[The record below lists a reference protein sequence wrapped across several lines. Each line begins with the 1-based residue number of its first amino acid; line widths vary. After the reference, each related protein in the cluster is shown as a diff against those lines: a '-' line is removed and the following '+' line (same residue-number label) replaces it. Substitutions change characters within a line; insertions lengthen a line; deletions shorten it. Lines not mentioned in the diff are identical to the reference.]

1 MRAIRSLSEPRST
14 SCITSPAG
22 FSILRVVNVIAAGVV
37 LNPPTLLAEIDSLL
51 SRGIQVGENL
61 LISQSA
67 HVVLPWHL
75 EEDRILND
83 AVVEGENIGTTL
95 RGIGPCYR
103 DKVGRNFAIRLG
115 DLYRP
120 DFPEKVRQ
128 IAVAKRAWLE
138 SLSGGESVDLDAE
151 AVLAQC
157 QGYATRLQPHVA
169 ETTQLLLDAL
179 EAEKRL
185 LFEAH
190 RERCWISTTER
201 IPS

>member
-1 MRAIRSLSEPRST
+1 MQP
-14 SCITSPAG
+14 
-22 FSILRVVNVIAAGVV
+22 GVV

-151 AVLAQC
+151 AILAQC
-157 QGYATRLQPHVA
+157 QALRHATCSRMSARRRNCCWMPWRR
-169 ETTQLLLDAL
+169 ESGCCS
-179 EAEKRL
+179 R
-185 LFEAH
+185 AH